1 MGDKK
6 NLFGTDGIRGLVNEF
21 PMEPEIA
28 LRLGLAAGEYFREGK
43 RRHKVLIGKDT
54 RLSGYI
60 FETALT
66 SGLCAS
72 GMDVYLV
79 GPLPTPAISFLT
91 RNMRADLG
99 IVISA
104 SHNPY
109 YDNGIKFFDRYGFKL
124 SSRAEEEIS
133 EMVLDKKR
141 KWDYPKSQGVG
152 RAFKIEDSP
161 GRYIVSLKNSFPT
174 HLTLDGVK
182 IVLDCANGAA
192 YRVAPLVF
200 EELGAEVIK
209 IGVQPNG
216 LNINEECGA
225 LYPGKVRD
233 MVLKI
238 GADIGIALDGDGDRV
253 ILVDEKG
260 RVLDGDQIMAFCAEE
275 MIKEDELAGGKLVAT
290 VMSNMALE
298 IFIKEKG
305 GELIRTPVG
314 DRYVVEKMRDIGASF
329 GGEQSGHLI
338 FLKYYTTGD
347 GILAALQ
354 ALKIMLKRQKRLS
367 ELAGL
372 LDLFP
377 QKMINVKVNKK
388 IHFEDVPGIDKKIRE
403 IESKLKGKG
412 RVLLRYSGTEPKA
425 RIMVEGEDVEL
436 VETLAEELAEVVKLN
451 LGR

>member
-1 MGDKK
+1 MDKGK
-6 NLFGTDGIRGLVNEF
+6 NLFGTDGVRGLVNEF
-21 PMEPEIA
+21 PMEPEVI
-28 LRLGLAAGEYFREGK
+28 LRLGLAAGEYFRNGK
-43 RRHKVLIGKDT
+43 KRHKVIIGKDT

-79 GPLPTPAISFLT
+79 GPMPTPAISFLT
-91 RNMRADLG
+91 RNMRADCG

-109 YDNGIKFFDRYGFKL
+109 YDNGIKFFDQYGFKL
-124 SSRAEEEIS
+124 SDGAENEIS
-133 EMVLDKKR
+133 QMVLNKDKK
-141 KWDYPKSQGVG
+141 WNYPKSHEVG
-152 RAFKIEDSP
+152 RAYKISDSP
-161 GRYIVSLKNSFPT
+161 GRYIVSLKHSFPPE
-174 HLTLDGVK
+174 LTLDGIK
-182 IVLDCANGAA
+182 IVLDCANGAT

-200 EELGAEVIK
+200 EELGAEVVK
-209 IGVQPNG
+209 IGVSPNG
-216 LNINEECGA
+216 ININEECGA
-225 LYPGKVRD
+225 LYPEKVRD
-233 MVLKI
+233 MVLKV

-260 RVLDGDQIMAFCAEE
+260 KILDGDQIMAFCAED
-275 MIKEDELAGGKLVAT
+275 MMKNGELPGGKLVAT

-298 IFIKEKG
+298 IFMQNVG

-338 FLKYYTTGD
+338 FFKYSTTGD

-354 ALKIMLKRQKRLS
+354 TLKLMQKKQKTLS
-367 ELAGL
+367 ELAGQL
-372 LDLFP
+372 ELFP
-377 QKMINVKVNKK
+377 QELINVKV
-388 IHFEDVPGIDKKIRE
+388 DKKIPFKEVPE
-403 IESKLKGKG
+403 IGKKVKYVEEKLKGKG

-425 RIMVEGEDVEL
+425 RIMVEGEDVEM
-436 VETLAEELAEVVKLN
+436 VKKLAEELAHVVKRCLCD
-451 LGR
+451 

>member
-1 MGDKK
+1 MVDKE

-21 PMEPEIA
+21 PMIPEIA
-28 LRLGLAAGEYFREGK
+28 LRLGLAAGEYFREGN

-109 YDNGIKFFDRYGFKL
+109 YDNGIKFFDKYGFKL
-124 SSRAEEEIS
+124 NNGAEFEITQ
-133 EMVLDKKR
+133 MVLDKNR
-141 KWDYPKSQGVG
+141 KWDYPKSHKVG

-161 GRYIVSLKNSFPT
+161 GRYIVSLKHSFPP
-174 HLTLDGVK
+174 HLTLDNIK
-182 IVLDCANGAA
+182 IVLDCANGAT

-216 LNINEECGA
+216 ININEKCGA
-225 LYPGKVRD
+225 LFPDRVRD
-233 MVLKI
+233 EVLKY

-260 RVLDGDQIMAFCAEE
+260 RIIDGDQIMAFCAEE
-275 MIKEDELAGGKLVAT
+275 MMKEGELSGGRLVVT

-298 IFIKEKG
+298 LFMKDLG
-305 GELIRTPVG
+305 GELVRTPVG
-314 DRYVVEKMRDIGASF
+314 DRFVVEKMRDIQASF

-338 FLKYYTTGD
+338 FLKHSTTGD

-354 ALKIMLKRQKRLS
+354 ALKIMQQTQKRLS
-367 ELAGL
+367 ELAGK

-377 QKMINVKVNKK
+377 QKMINIRV
-388 IHFEDVPGIDKKIRE
+388 DKKIPFKDIPE
-403 IESKLKGKG
+403 IEKMVEEVEEKLKGKG

-425 RIMVEGEDVEL
+425 RIMVEGEDMEL
-436 VETLAEELAEVVKLN
+436 VEKFAQDLADVVRTSLCN
-451 LGR
+451 

>member
-1 MGDKK
+1 MVDKE

-21 PMEPEIA
+21 PMIPEIA
-28 LRLGLAAGEYFREGK
+28 LRLGLAAGEYFREGN

-109 YDNGIKFFDRYGFKL
+109 YDNGIKFFDKYGFKL
-124 SSRAEEEIS
+124 NNGAEFEITQ
-133 EMVLDKKR
+133 MVLDKNR
-141 KWDYPKSQGVG
+141 KWDYPKSHKVG

-161 GRYIVSLKNSFPT
+161 GRYIVSLKHSFPP
-174 HLTLDGVK
+174 HLTLDNIK
-182 IVLDCANGAA
+182 IVLDCANGAT

-216 LNINEECGA
+216 ININEKCGA
-225 LYPGKVRD
+225 LFPDRVRD
-233 MVLKI
+233 EVLKY

-260 RVLDGDQIMAFCAEE
+260 RIIDGDQIMAFCAEE
-275 MIKEDELAGGKLVAT
+275 MMKEGELSGGRLVAT

-298 IFIKEKG
+298 LFMKDLG
-305 GELIRTPVG
+305 GELVRTPVG
-314 DRYVVEKMRDIGASF
+314 DRFVVEKMRDIQASF

-338 FLKYYTTGD
+338 FLKHSTTGD

-354 ALKIMLKRQKRLS
+354 ALKIMQQTQKRLS
-367 ELAGL
+367 ELAGK

-377 QKMINVKVNKK
+377 QKMINIRV
-388 IHFEDVPGIDKKIRE
+388 DKKIPFKDIPE
-403 IESKLKGKG
+403 IEKMVEEVEEKLKGKG

-425 RIMVEGEDVEL
+425 RIMVEGEDMEL
-436 VETLAEELAEVVKLN
+436 VEKFAQDLADVVRTSLCN
-451 LGR
+451 